1 MVNGSIG
8 LRILRR
14 VKGISILNFVS
25 SMSPWTWFKPASVR
39 GLFLL
44 RLLRGD
50 ACPSLLLPPCP
61 LPPRTRWHNA
71 RFAFSHVAAMN
82 LHTWWLFLA
91 TVFVVCAIPG
101 PNMLLIMSHGAQY
114 GLRRTSATMGGCLS
128 ALVLMLAVSA
138 AGLGVFL
145 QAWPAMFNVLRFVGA
160 GYLVYLGIKAWSAP
174 VTENSADD
182 AAEAFAARPA
192 RSAGAL
198 FRNGFLVASSNP
210 KAILFAA
217 ALLPQFIDASR
228 PTLPQFGVLV
238 ATFAVCEVS
247 WYLVYA
253 GFGTRIGATLKSR
266 RVAKAFNRVTGGVFV
281 GFGAMMALIRQ

>member
-1 MVNGSIG
+1 
-8 LRILRR
+8 
-14 VKGISILNFVS
+14 
-25 SMSPWTWFKPASVR
+25 MSLSTWFKPAFIA
-39 GLFLL
+39 GFFLL
-44 RLLRGD
+44 RPRNRSMTGQMPARDRSLRTC
-50 ACPSLLLPPCP
+50 AH
-61 LPPRTRWHNA
+61 WHNR
-71 RFAFSHVAAMN
+71 RFAYFFLTSAVAMN

-145 QAWPAMFNVLRFVGA
+145 QAWPTMFNVLRFIGA
-160 GYLVYLGIKAWSAP
+160 AYLVYLGVKAWGAP
-174 VTENSADD
+174 VEEHAASN
-182 AAEAFAARPA
+182 AEAETLAARPA
-192 RSAGAL
+192 RSPATL

-281 GFGAMMALIRQ
+281 GFGAMMALMRQ